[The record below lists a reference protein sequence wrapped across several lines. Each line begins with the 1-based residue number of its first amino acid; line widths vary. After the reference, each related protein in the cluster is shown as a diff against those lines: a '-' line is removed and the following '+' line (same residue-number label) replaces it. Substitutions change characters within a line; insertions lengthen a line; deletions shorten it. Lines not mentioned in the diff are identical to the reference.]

1 MLIEIIGYAASALIA
16 VSLLMVSVLRLRI
29 INLAG
34 AICFVIYG
42 VAIGA
47 VPLVITNGFITVVN
61 VYHILR
67 ILRTRPSSFRYAQA
81 SRERREE
88 IQEFIDHYR
97 TDIAKYY
104 PDFAVDLVD
113 EALEGGGT
121 VYLAVHNL
129 RLEGIAYLLDIDE
142 AIDALSGT
150 AARPALERAHRRPHE
165 GEMSYLGID
174 YITAQYRDLGLAQ
187 ELYEQIGRHM
197 EERTVVCLVDNSA
210 RRSKRFLSSNGF
222 TPVFAEDVEEPT
234 GGSPRRLVLFART
247 FVAGAA
253 FG

>member
-1 MLIEIIGYAASALIA
+1 MPVEFVGYAASALIA

-42 VAIGA
+42 IAIGA
-47 VPLVITNGFITVVN
+47 VPLVIANGFITVVN

-67 ILRTRPSSFRYAQA
+67 ILRTRPSSFRYVQA

-88 IQEFIDHYR
+88 IREFIRHYR
-97 TDIAKYY
+97 ADIVKYY
-104 PDFAVDLVD
+104 PDFAVDLAD
-113 EALEGGGT
+113 RALEGAGT

-142 AIDALSGT
+142 AIEALSGT
-150 AARPALERAHRRPHE
+150 GARRALEKALDRPHE
-165 GEMSYLGID
+165 GEMSYLGVD

-187 ELYEQIGRHM
+187 DLYAQIGRHM
-197 EERTVVCLVDNSA
+197 EERTVVCLLNDTA
-210 RRSKRFLSSNGF
+210 RRSKRFLASNGF
-222 TPVFAEDVEEPT
+222 NPAFTVEVEEPAP
-234 GGSPRRLVLFART
+234 GLRRRLVVFART
-247 FVAGAA
+247 FVG
-253 FG
+253 